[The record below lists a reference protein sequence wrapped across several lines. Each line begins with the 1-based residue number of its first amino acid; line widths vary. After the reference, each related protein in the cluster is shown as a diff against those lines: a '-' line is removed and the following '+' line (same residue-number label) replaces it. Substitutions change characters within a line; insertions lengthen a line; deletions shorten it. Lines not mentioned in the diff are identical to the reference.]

1 MVIYNQNNCIIEIY
15 IHLQVLMP
23 HLELL
28 TEEQHQSVST
38 LAQSCQQAE
47 DALTQ
52 GMLKLH
58 QFLADTVSAGQ
69 LGEENYLQ
77 QMHSAIEKLEH
88 LIRFVNQ
95 VINLS
100 QLIFAFLINIPASND
115 SSVLPTKH
123 KLQFFCFQNRRIT
136 LGN

>member
-1 MVIYNQNNCIIEIY
+1 
-15 IHLQVLMP
+15 MP

-88 LIRFVNQ
+88 LVRFVTQ
-95 VINLS
+95 VINLLR
-100 QLIFAFLINIPASND
+100 LIFALLF
-115 SSVLPTKH
+115 
-123 KLQFFCFQNRRIT
+123 
-136 LGN
+136 